1 MHNMNGM
8 TTVRL
13 GNLLDT
19 QHWHFVTIKRY
30 GQDLNFTLD
39 SQTEHVFLS
48 GEFKYLDLDKQVSL
62 LGLIFTQMRFS
73 A

>member
-1 MHNMNGM
+1 M

-19 QHWHFVTIKRY
+19 QHWHYVTIKRY

-39 SQTEHVFLS
+39 SQTERVTLN
-48 GEFKYLDLDKQVSL
+48 GEFDYMDLDKQVSSP
-62 LGLIFTQMRFS
+62 GLTN
-73 A
+73 